1 MVISLVVPVIVDDLL
16 VDDGWSLRKPAKPP
30 SAHGDA
36 GPPSAHGDAGP
47 PLEATVEPGPV
58 GGGTVPWSVELPEAL
73 AAGLTSKPNI
83 YVR

>member
-1 MVISLVVPVIVDDLL
+1 MVISLVVPVIVDALL
-16 VDDGWSLRKPAKPP
+16 VDDGWSLRKPAN
-30 SAHGDA
+30 
-36 GPPSAHGDAGP
+36 PPSAHGDAGP